1 MYTKPE
7 LVRFGRL
14 RELTQLGF
22 SHDCD
27 GGIQGVT
34 VSAATTAATD
44 GEWMYCRR
52 S

>member
-1 MYTKPE
+1 MYMKPE

-22 SHDCD
+22 NHDCD
-27 GGIQGVT
+27 VGIQGVSDS
-34 VSAATTAATD
+34 VAAATD
-44 GEWMYCRR
+44 GDWSYCRR